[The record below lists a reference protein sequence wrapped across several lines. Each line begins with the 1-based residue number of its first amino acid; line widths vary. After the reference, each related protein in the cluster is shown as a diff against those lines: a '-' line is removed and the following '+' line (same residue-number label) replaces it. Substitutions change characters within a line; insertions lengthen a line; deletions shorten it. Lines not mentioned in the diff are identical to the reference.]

1 MRDVLL
7 DTNVLADFFAGDPE
21 TVEAF
26 QRTRALAINSVVL
39 GELLGG
45 FALGTRAGANR
56 RLLARFLSTPRVK
69 LLAVGPET
77 AEHYADVY
85 AQLRR
90 KGRPIPS
97 NDMWVAASARE
108 HGLALFTR
116 DVHFQ
121 EIEGL
126 LTVSSPDDL
135 FP

>member
-1 MRDVLL
+1 MRYVLL

-26 QRTRALAINSVVL
+26 QRSRMLAINAVVL

-45 FALGTRAGANR
+45 FVLGTRSGANR
-56 RLLARFLSTPRVK
+56 RLLSRFLSSPRVK
-69 LLAVGPET
+69 VLPLAAAT

-90 KGRPIPS
+90 KGKPIPS
-97 NDMWVAASARE
+97 NDMWIAASARE
-108 HGLALFTR
+108 HGLVLFTR
-116 DVHFQ
+116 DIHFR

-126 LTVSSPDDL
+126 LTASSLDQLLP
-135 FP
+135 